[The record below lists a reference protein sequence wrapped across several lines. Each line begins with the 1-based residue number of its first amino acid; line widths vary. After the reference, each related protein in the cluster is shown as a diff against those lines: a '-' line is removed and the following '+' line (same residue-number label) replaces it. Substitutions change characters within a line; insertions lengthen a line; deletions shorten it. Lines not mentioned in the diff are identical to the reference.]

1 MVRPEAKVTVDSL
14 QEVVYE
20 KSIGTEMNDLDLC
33 FERGVLRACQPLRH
47 SRHYSTTGIRKT
59 LVIDAWFQRTTIGN
73 GYGSL
78 SNDHVIDH
86 VT

>member
-33 FERGVLRACQPLRH
+33 FERCIKGMSTIASQSPLFNYR
-47 SRHYSTTGIRKT
+47 YSENVSDRC
-59 LVIDAWFQRTTIGN
+59 LVP
-73 GYGSL
+73 
-78 SNDHVIDH
+78 
-86 VT
+86 